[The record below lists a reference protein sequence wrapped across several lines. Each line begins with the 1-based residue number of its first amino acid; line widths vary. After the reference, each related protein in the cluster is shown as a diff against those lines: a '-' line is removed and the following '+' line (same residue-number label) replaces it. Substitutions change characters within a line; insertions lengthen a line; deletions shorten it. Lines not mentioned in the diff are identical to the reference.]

1 MYVFHHLLNHVT
13 GTVTGGTSNTC
24 KRAQPQIKFIKYLYI
39 ESVVWSINIHVLMS
53 CAHSYC
59 TYTLIHTCTHMS
71 NLAQRLFDT
80 KGGGGQSSG
89 KMASHSIS
97 TNALPTTPATTVVFT
112 GKILEK
118 VKNV

>member
-1 MYVFHHLLNHVT
+1 MYVH
-13 GTVTGGTSNTC
+13 
-24 KRAQPQIKFIKYLYI
+24 
-39 ESVVWSINIHVLMS
+39 IHT
-53 CAHSYC
+53 SYC
-59 TYTLIHTCTHMS
+59 TYDSYIHMS
-71 NLAQRLFDT
+71 NLAQRLFVT